1 MRVEFINPFIASL
14 LNVLNTMAQIKMS
27 PGKPRIKKDE
37 VARGDVSGLM
47 GMVSSQTK
55 GSFAV
60 TFDEPLA
67 LAIMENMLGEKSLS
81 IDHEVIDMV
90 GEITNMVTGGAKRI
104 LADKGFDFDMST
116 PIVVSG
122 KAHTITHK
130 AEGAKLLLP
139 LECPHG
145 NAFIEICFDS

>member
-14 LNVLNTMAQIKMS
+14 LNVLNTMAQIKLV

-47 GMVSSQTK
+47 GMISSQTK

-60 TFDEPLA
+60 TFDESLA
-67 LAIMENMLGEKSLS
+67 LAIMGNMLGEKPSQ
-81 IDHEVIDMV
+81 IDSEVIDMV

-122 KAHTITHK
+122 KAHTITHR

-139 LECPHG
+139 LESSLG
-145 NAFIEICFDS
+145 NAFIEICFDN